1 MRTSIQSKFISFGLL
16 TIMMAL
22 FLGACKEKE
31 QVMMLAEDKPVP
43 EEAEIQLEIP
53 VPQDSLSI
61 LYQRTAC
68 FGTCPIFVL
77 KIYKSGYATYEGTN
91 FVEMMGKFD
100 GYAPQG
106 ALEAVMA
113 QANGIGYFNMQ
124 DRYDAMVSDLPSIIT
139 EITGPNGNRKRVNN
153 RYGGPKSLQDL
164 YPILDHVI
172 ESTEWKPIK
181 KQ

>member
-1 MRTSIQSKFISFGLL
+1 MRTSIQSKFISLGMLS
-16 TIMMAL
+16 IMMAL

-31 QVMMLAEDKPVP
+31 QVVMLAEGKPVP
-43 EEAEIQLEIP
+43 EEAVNQIELTIP
-53 VPQDSLSI
+53 KDSLNI

-68 FGTCPIFVL
+68 FGTCPIFAL
-77 KIYKSGYATYEGTN
+77 KIYDSGYATYEGTN

-100 GYAPQG
+100 GFVPEG
-106 ALEAVMA
+106 TIEAVVG
-113 QANGIGYFNMQ
+113 QANGIGYFGLQ
-124 DRYDAMVSDLPSIIT
+124 DKYDAMVSDLPSVIT
-139 EITGPNGNRKRVNN
+139 EIKAPNGNRKRVNN
-153 RYGGPKSLQDL
+153 RYDGPKSLQDL